1 MTRKTIAL
9 AAVLMSTAGAAAAGP
24 AVLDHHVS
32 RMKAGDLQGVLA
44 DYAPDAVVVT
54 PPGLANASG
63 VFAGPGVRQLFSV
76 LTDAKHVP
84 GNRTM
89 TVRYETTGPGVT
101 VMHWTQFP
109 GSAQQVVGH
118 DVFVVRGGKIAFQS
132 VSVDA
137 PK

>member
-1 MTRKTIAL
+1 MLKPIIL
-9 AAVLMSTAGAAAAGP
+9 AAGAVLSTAGAATAGP
-24 AVLDHHVS
+24 AVLDHHVAE
-32 RMKAGDLQGVLA
+32 MKAGDLKGVLA

-84 GNRTM
+84 ANRTM
-89 TVRYETTGPGVT
+89 TVRYETTAPGVT

-118 DVFVVRGGKIAFQS
+118 DVFVIRGGRIAFQS